1 MFGSGSNDGFR
12 SIDKKENNSKGEK
25 EHIGFHLT
33 GDATKGK
40 ALEVIQTKLDV
51 FTFKDTL

>member
-1 MFGSGSNDGFR
+1 MSRSGSNDGFG
-12 SIDKKENNSKGEK
+12 SIDKKENNSKDEK